1 MENNDKSNIYLSIF
15 KRKGGEGVNTKINEK
30 TDFFFEEKNFL
41 EGEKIL
47 LSSKMNVEDEIILFT
62 NKRVII
68 LNKNSIIS
76 ELDFVNIIDV
86 KPAIQEEY
94 NEGIRNTIDF
104 TKIKIFMKDE
114 SISILKIES
123 GEPYNGV
130 FQMLHY
136 ISTQNKKQ

>member
-1 MENNDKSNIYLSIF
+1 MENDDKSNIYLSIF

-30 TDFFFEEKNFL
+30 TNFFFEEKNFL

-47 LSSKMNVEDEIILFT
+47 LSSEMNVEDEIILFT

>member
-1 MENNDKSNIYLSIF
+1 MENDDKSNIYLSIF

-30 TDFFFEEKNFL
+30 TNFFLEEKNFL

-47 LSSKMNVEDEIILFT
+47 LSSEMNVKDEIILFT

>member
-1 MENNDKSNIYLSIF
+1 MENDDKSNIYLSIF

-30 TDFFFEEKNFL
+30 TNFFFEEKNFL

-47 LSSKMNVEDEIILFT
+47 LSSEMNVKDEIILFT

-86 KPAIQEEY
+86 KPAILEEY